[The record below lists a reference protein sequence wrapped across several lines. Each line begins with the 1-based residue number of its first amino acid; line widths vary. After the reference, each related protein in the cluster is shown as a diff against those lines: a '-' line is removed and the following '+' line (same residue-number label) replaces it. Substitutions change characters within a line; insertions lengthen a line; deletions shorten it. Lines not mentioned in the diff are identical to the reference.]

1 MIIEEHKAVDV
12 EDDNDNEGL
21 SWLPICI
28 LNDVNRRYEERE
40 DDLRFSSKRR
50 SYDKRRYRPAP
61 PPLPDRKSS
70 AAGRSPLLPSQH
82 SNNGLKPHSK
92 PRYPM
97 AGGPGMQAIFL
108 QSGRRSSGTGVFLPH
123 VTTEKDGEITKK
135 PVFAPI
141 LLPAR
146 VVQVLNLNV
155 HALSAQKKPRDIYID
170 TKHDGFKN
178 KKINKTSN
186 ENSKIFLPKEWP
198 Y

>member
-1 MIIEEHKAVDV
+1 MITIMKDCHGFRFAFLTTSIEDMKNEKTIFVSLQNGGVMTNVDTGRLLRLCLIV
-12 EDDNDNEGL
+12 
-21 SWLPICI
+21 SHRLP
-28 LNDVNRRYEERE
+28 
-40 DDLRFSSKRR
+40 DDLLCFR
-50 SYDKRRYRPAP
+50 
-61 PPLPDRKSS
+61 
-70 AAGRSPLLPSQH
+70 H
-82 SNNGLKPHSK
+82 
-92 PRYPM
+92 RYPM